1 MTNCDRCGKESGKL
15 YCGRCRA
22 IVQKE
27 RGVLIP
33 VLYFD
38 PETGL
43 YVCGCTVTE
52 CPCNNLGTCSGKI
65 SLDTF
70 KAMCHEF
77 DGDNCIKQVCG

>member
-22 IVQKE
+22 IIQKE
-27 RGVLIP
+27 RGALIP

-38 PETGL
+38 PVTGF
-43 YVCGCTVTE
+43 YVAACTVTE
-52 CPCNNLGTCSGKI
+52 CPCNNLGTCTSKI
-65 SLDTF
+65 TLETF
-70 KAMCHEF
+70 KAICHEF